1 MGDSDRL
8 QVLEDREEIRQI
20 FVDYARCLDSGDH
33 AGYASLFASDGVLS
47 AELGDAVGPAAIEA
61 VLDEHL
67 GPEVRGHLP
76 PSIHVMNNHHIDVAG
91 DRATTVVIWFY
102 LTTDEDGA
110 GTILQAGR
118 YDDDL
123 VREDGRWKIKRHTI
137 SRIMGRSPMQ
147 EPPATRLDALTRRVE
162 ALEK

>member
-1 MGDSDRL
+1 MSDAERL

-20 FVDYARCLDSGDH
+20 FVDYARYLDSGDH

-47 AELGDAVGPAAIEA
+47 ADLGDAVGPAAIEA

-76 PSIHVMNNHHIDVAG
+76 PSIHVMNNHQIDVDG

-102 LTTDEDGA
+102 LTTDEDGC

-123 VREDGRWKIKRHTI
+123 VRENGRWKIERHMI
-137 SRIMGRSPMQ
+137 SRVMGRSPMQ
-147 EPPATRLDALTRRVE
+147 EPPATRLDALTERVE
-162 ALEK
+162 ALEG